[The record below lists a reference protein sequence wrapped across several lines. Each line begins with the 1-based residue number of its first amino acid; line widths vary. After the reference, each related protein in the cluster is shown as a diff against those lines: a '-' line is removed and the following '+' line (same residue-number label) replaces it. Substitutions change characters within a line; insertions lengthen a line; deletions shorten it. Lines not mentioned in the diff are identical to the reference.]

1 VTTSLRFATFY
12 RDVVMD
18 SLRVVTTWPSVVT
31 LSGEFVPACRGFMTK
46 RRDVVTT
53 SRRFVTEHP
62 CVVTFLG

>member
-1 VTTSLRFATFY
+1 
-12 RDVVMD
+12 MD